1 MRYYVT
7 SDTHGFYTALET
19 ALKTAGFF
27 EDTQPHKLLI
37 IGDLFD
43 RGDEALRLQEFIL
56 EQMEKDLVILI
67 KGNHEDMFEQLVTE
81 DKGLPYGV
89 HVHNGTYDTALQLT
103 GFDRVIAE
111 IRHYD
116 FAEAAMRTP
125 YYQKIIPAMLDYY
138 ETRNYVFT
146 HGWLPCYP
154 TRSGSY
160 ARIEDWRH
168 ALKDSWKRSRWYNG
182 MDAFRT
188 AYDEKTVV
196 CGHWHASYGHSR
208 YEHKGSEFGE
218 DADFTPFMASGIIA
232 LDACTAHTGFVNC
245 MIIDDEELPQPET
258 AHAQGET

>member
-27 EDTQPHKLLI
+27 EDTQPH
-37 IGDLFD
+37 
-43 RGDEALRLQEFIL
+43 
-56 EQMEKDLVILI
+56 
-67 KGNHEDMFEQLVTE
+67 N
-81 DKGLPYGV
+81 
-89 HVHNGTYDTALQLT
+89 
-103 GFDRVIAE
+103 
-111 IRHYD
+111 
-116 FAEAAMRTP
+116 
-125 YYQKIIPAMLDYY
+125 YY

-245 MIIDDEELPQPET
+245 MIIEDEELPQPET